1 MGALHQWK
9 SEARLLTSY
18 FIFYGKIAVWPLSYV
33 AKIFVIKMLLAKMST
48 AKTLTVKI
56 LDTYSNNKKLTWVI
70 FEAHLELEAL
80 EEALLLST

>member
-1 MGALHQWK
+1 M
-9 SEARLLTSY
+9 
-18 FIFYGKIAVWPLSYV
+18 
-33 AKIFVIKMLLAKMST
+33 AKIFVIKMLVAKMST

-80 EEALLLST
+80 EKALLLST

>member
-1 MGALHQWK
+1 
-9 SEARLLTSY
+9 
-18 FIFYGKIAVWPLSYV
+18 
-33 AKIFVIKMLLAKMST
+33 MST

-80 EEALLLST
+80 LLST

>member
-9 SEARLLTSY
+9 SEARLSTSY
-18 FIFYGKIAVWPLSYV
+18 IIFYGKTAIWPLSYV
-33 AKIFVIKMLLAKMST
+33 AKILVIKMFVAKMSI

-70 FEAHLELEAL
+70 FEAHLGLEV
-80 EEALLLST
+80 LLLST